1 MKRRKTNEY
10 QEASIAALAKAIVD
24 LHGCKATW
32 VESVP
37 VKEVFNEETV
47 WEGVVQV
54 FDIQDHTKATR
65 CYAWSH
71 KLEGSKKR
79 RFFAVL
85 RQGMV
90 DSPEKAVRAAI
101 VSELCNKKS

>member
-1 MKRRKTNEY
+1 MRRKKANLTSET
-10 QEASIAALAKAIVD
+10 SIRALEKAILD

-32 VESVP
+32 VKPVP
-37 VKEVFNEETV
+37 VQEVFGDEMV

-54 FDIQDHTKATR
+54 FDLIDHPRAKR

-71 KLEGSKKR
+71 QLEDSKKR
-79 RFFAVL
+79 KFFVVL
-85 RQGMV
+85 HQGKI

-101 VSELCNKKS
+101 VREFKEK

>member
-1 MKRRKTNEY
+1 MMEVQINILK
-10 QEASIAALAKAIVD
+10 KAIYD

-32 VESVP
+32 VRSVP
-37 VKEVFNEETV
+37 VKETYQMETV

-54 FDIQDHTKATR
+54 FDLIDHPTANR

-71 KLEGSKKR
+71 AVDDSEKR
-79 RFFAVL
+79 KFFAVL
-85 RQGMV
+85 HQGPV

-101 VSELCNKKS
+101 THEYKNG